1 MDINDRLIKIMEHEG
16 LTPAA
21 FSRKIGVGDQTV
33 RSVCVMRRNKPS
45 FDFLSKVVQSF
56 EWLDPFWLLTGEGE
70 MQRPNNPQQTGYCE
84 VNKLKD
90 LIMYLKEKDGKIERL
105 IEENTALKIIFEHN
119 YGSLPPILA
128 NPASIK

>member
-1 MDINDRLIKIMEHEG
+1 MIMEHEKMS
-16 LTPAA
+16 PAA

-56 EWLDPFWLLTGEGE
+56 EWLDPFWLLTGEGL
-70 MQRPNNPQQTGYCE
+70 MYRPKNARSTGYDE

-90 LIMYLKEKDGKIERL
+90 LIMYLKEKDGKIEKL
-105 IEENTALKIIFEHN
+105 IEENTALKILFEQHH
-119 YGSLPPILA
+119 GELPSSVLKIMGY
-128 NPASIK
+128 